1 MNLIPQFFKT
11 AASALNGTF
20 QMADDISYSGQAL
33 SGILRKELEHHAAM
47 QAEEARR
54 ELKALKGKPGA
65 EPESEPQPAS

>member
-1 MNLIPQFFKT
+1 MQLIPQFFKT

-33 SGILRKELEHHAAM
+33 TGILRKELEHHAAM

-54 ELKALKGKPGA
+54 ELETLK
-65 EPESEPQPAS
+65 SQPAS

>member
-1 MNLIPQFFKT
+1 MALIPQFFKT

-33 SGILRKELEHHAAM
+33 TGILRKELEHHAAM

-54 ELKALKGKPGA
+54 ELETLK
-65 EPESEPQPAS
+65 SQPAS

>member
-33 SGILRKELEHHAAM
+33 TGILRKELEHHAAM

-54 ELKALKGKPGA
+54 ELEALKG
-65 EPESEPQPAS
+65 QAS